1 MKVKVDSN
9 LCNGTGLCEQTC
21 PDVFE
26 LIKGVSTV
34 KVDEVLLENGQ
45 SCREAADGCP
55 TEAISIIE
63 D

>member
-1 MKVKVDSN
+1 MKVKVDSKM
-9 LCNGTGLCEQTC
+9 CNGTGLCEQTC

-34 KVDEVLLENGQ
+34 KVNEVRPETEQ
-45 SCREAADGCP
+45 SCKEAADSCP

>member
-1 MKVKVDSN
+1 MRAKVNPKM
-9 LCNGTGLCEQTC
+9 CNGTGLCEQTC

-34 KVDEVLLENGQ
+34 KVNEVRPETEQ
-45 SCREAADGCP
+45 SCREAADSCP
-55 TEAISIIE
+55 TKAISIIE